1 MGWRDTKAGL
11 DQLDH
16 CLNCGAQIRGKF
28 CPICGQRNDDFRRSI
43 AVLGRE
49 LTEDVF
55 SYDSRF
61 YRTLAALLLRPGR
74 LTWDFAEGKRA
85 RYMPPIRLYLI
96 STILLFIFLSF
107 SNVALISFDLD
118 IQPGEVV
125 ENNQVSMSGISFF
138 KMVKEKAEGAVLI
151 TDDMIQNAIG
161 ETEGDEKAQGFMQ
174 QALQGLNA
182 VAQDPRVAN
191 QLVNTWLPRVMIL
204 LLPLFAFTLKFFYLF
219 RKEYLL
225 KHAVYSLHFHSAI
238 FLLLCLF
245 VAAQWVAGGRLDGK
259 ILILSYVACTAI
271 YSLAGL
277 KSVYRQGWIKTV
289 IKWLALGAAYIMLF
303 FISLGLSI
311 WMNVQFFQAI

>member
-16 CLNCGAQIRGKF
+16 CLNCGAQTRGKF

-61 YRTLAALLLRPGR
+61 YRTLGALLLRPGR

-96 STILLFIFLSF
+96 STILLFIVLSF

-118 IQPGEVV
+118 IQPDQVIDD
-125 ENNQVSMSGISFF
+125 NQVSMSGISFF
-138 KMVKEKAEGAVLI
+138 RMVKEKMEGAVLI
-151 TDDMIQNAIG
+151 TDDMIQDAIDD
-161 ETEGDEKAQGFMQ
+161 TEGDEKAQGLKQ
-174 QALQGLNA
+174 QVLQGLNA

-245 VAAQWVAGGRLDGK
+245 VAAQWAAGGRLDGQS
-259 ILILSYVACTAI
+259 LILSYVAGTAI

-311 WMNVQFFQAI
+311 WMNVQFFQSI